1 MANTTVAAGD
11 NGVAGP
17 TTDNAGALPL
27 ATVTGT
33 LAGDDFSATLTTA
46 LRHSVAKTQK
56 GFGSAVAASEV
67 YSETQ
72 SWRTAYSGVE
82 ADSPAVTRT

>member
-1 MANTTVAAGD
+1 MANPTVAAGD
-11 NGVAGP
+11 QGVAGP
-17 TTDNAGALPL
+17 ITANAGDLPL

-33 LAGDDFSATLTTA
+33 LAGGDFSADLTTA

-72 SWRTAYSGVE
+72 NWRTAYSGVE

>member
-1 MANTTVAAGD
+1 MANPTTAAGD
-11 NGVAGP
+11 NGVASA
-17 TTDNAGALPL
+17 TTPGDLPL

-33 LAGDDFSATLTTA
+33 LAGSDFSATETTA
-46 LRHSVAKTQK
+46 LRHSVARTQK

-72 SWRTAYSGVE
+72 DMRFAYHEVE

>member
-1 MANTTVAAGD
+1 MANPTVAAGD

-17 TTDNAGALPL
+17 IAANAGDLPL
-27 ATVTGT
+27 AVVTGT

-72 SWRTAYSGVE
+72 NLRTAYSGVE

>member
-1 MANTTVAAGD
+1 MANPTTAVGD
-11 NGVAGP
+11 NGVASA
-17 TTDNAGALPL
+17 TTPGDLPL
-27 ATVTGT
+27 ATVTGS
-33 LAGDDFSATLTTA
+33 LAGSDFSATETTA
-46 LRHSVAKTQK
+46 IRHSVARTQK

-72 SWRTAYSGVE
+72 DMRFAYHQVE

>member
-11 NGVAGP
+11 NGVAGS
-17 TTDNAGALPL
+17 DAAGLPS

-33 LAGDDFSATLTTA
+33 LAGNDFSADKTTA

-56 GFGSAVAASEV
+56 GFGSAVAVSEV

-72 SWRTAYSGVE
+72 SMRYAYSGVE